1 MIGRR
6 ALEDVV
12 MRIRSWSALG
22 LGVVFVAVAMSARAE
37 VGYYRHPALRGD
49 TLVFTAEGDLWRVPV
64 AGGTAMRLT
73 THPGEESQA
82 AISADGRR
90 IAFVASYDGVPD
102 VYVMPMAGGVPKRL
116 SADLGSVFVHGF
128 APDGR
133 VAYSTDGA
141 VGPGRSRRIR
151 LVDPD
156 TLRTEELPLAD
167 ANEVAFDTQGRIVFS
182 RFGLQVT
189 GDHARDYR
197 GGALGQLWRFTP
209 GGDAEAVRVAPAHA
223 ANLAQPM
230 IDGDALYAV
239 SDAEGAANLVHVGE
253 EGSIEALTTQRD
265 FDVRQAAIDGGRIV
279 YQLGADLHLFDIAA
293 RSDRIVPI
301 EHGSD
306 FLQARD
312 RRIGDPLKYVADPAP
327 AGQGERVALVTRG
340 RIFVAGLGPLRRIEV
355 PMPEGARATAAQIAP
370 DGRSVYAILQIGAA
384 SEVWRLPLDGR
395 GARALTQ
402 GDGARRW
409 HLWLSPD
416 GTTLAHDDQ
425 RRRLWLTDTNS
436 GQTREVD
443 RTEFGGDDVYAGLA
457 WSADARHLAYVR
469 PDSALQRTQLVLM
482 AAADGAKIVLGSDR
496 FESTAPAFSPDGRWL
511 YFLSARSFAAPS
523 NSVWDDRSTG
533 PVIDRRV
540 RIYAHALQP
549 DPRFPFA
556 PRDELA
562 PKSEDP
568 KEETKTDTKSLPQ
581 PVFAGLRERLYVV
594 PVAAGNYAGLAV
606 NDKFLYTLEAAN
618 GPAEKS
624 RLRSIAISAEEAKVE
639 AFAEDVDSFALSS
652 DGTQLFFAKPGN
664 DEAATGPMYFV
675 EAAAKAGDNLGKR
688 EVRVGDW
695 TLPLDPRA
703 EWRQMFVDAWTMH
716 RQFAFDAAMR
726 GVDWDE
732 IRARYEPLTERVTDR
747 AELADL
753 LAQMSAHF
761 GALHS
766 QVRGGDLRQDPA
778 APKPARL
785 GARFVAVEGGLR
797 IERLYRTDP
806 ELPEERGPL
815 QQPGIDVR
823 EGDVLLRVNARA
835 VTDEIALSEALAN
848 QAGQQVLL
856 DLRRGETE
864 LQRVVVPV
872 PAERDAQL
880 RYSDWLE
887 GVRGKV
893 AARDPRIGYLH
904 LRAMGGTDM
913 AGFVRDFYA
922 NYDQQGLI
930 IDVRR
935 NRGGNIDSWII
946 EKLLRQRWAYW
957 QKPGESAGWNMQ
969 QSFRG
974 HLVVLADQ
982 LTYSDGETFTAG
994 IRALGLGPV
1003 LGMRTAGAGVWLSDR
1018 NALIDGGGAR
1028 VPEYPQFDTQ
1038 GRWLIEARGVAPDV
1052 EVDNLPY
1059 ATGSGGDAQ
1068 LDAALDLLERKLHEV
1083 PIETPRSEPLPPRA
1097 RPGLDHAEP
1106 VR

>member
-1 MIGRR
+1 MRR
-6 ALEDVV
+6 
-12 MRIRSWSALG
+12 RSSWVLCS
-22 LGVVFVAVAMSARAE
+22 GVVGALAALSVQAE
-37 VGYYRHPALRGD
+37 PGYYRHPAVRGD
-49 TLVFTAEGDLWRVPV
+49 TVVFTAEGDLWRVPV
-64 AGGTAMRLT
+64 AGGTATRLT
-73 THPGEESQA
+73 THPGEELQA

-90 IAFVASYDGVPD
+90 VAFVASYDGVPD
-102 VYVMPMAGGVPKRL
+102 VYVMPMAGGLPKRI
-116 SADLGSVFVHGF
+116 SADLGSVFVHCF
-128 APDGR
+128 TPDGR
-133 VAYSTDGA
+133 IAYSTDGA

-156 TLRTEELPLAD
+156 TMRTEELPLAD
-167 ANEVAFDTQGRIVFS
+167 ANEVAFDTQGHIVFS

-189 GDHARDYR
+189 GDNARDYR
-197 GGALGQLWRFTP
+197 GGALGQLWRFTL
-209 GGDAEAVRVAPAHA
+209 GGTEEAVRVAGSHA

-230 IDGDALYAV
+230 FEGDALYAV
-239 SDAEGAANLVHVGE
+239 SDAKGAANLVRVGE
-253 EGSIEALTTQRD
+253 DGTVEALTAQED
-265 FDVRQAAIDGGRIV
+265 LDVRQASIDRGRIV
-279 YQLGADLHLFDIAA
+279 YQLGADLHVFDIAS
-293 RSDRIVPI
+293 RSDRVIPI
-301 EHGSD
+301 DLGSD
-306 FLQARD
+306 FLQARS
-312 RRIGDPLKYVADPAP
+312 RRVGDPLKYVADVAP
-327 AGQGERVALVTRG
+327 AGRGQRVSLIVRG
-340 RIFVAGLGPLRRIEV
+340 RVFVAGLGPQRRVEV
-355 PMPEGARATAAQIAP
+355 PMPDGARATATQIAA
-370 DGRSVYAILQIGAA
+370 DGRSVYAILQIGSA
-384 SEVWRLPLDGR
+384 SEVWQLPLDGR

-416 GTTLAHDDQ
+416 GKMLAHDDQ
-425 RRRLWLTDTNS
+425 RRRLSLTDTTS

-443 RTEFGGDDVYAGLA
+443 RAGFGGDDVFAGLV

-469 PDSALQRTQLVLM
+469 PDTALQRPQLVLL
-482 AAADGAKIVLGSDR
+482 AAADGHETVLGSDR
-496 FESTAPAFSPDGRWL
+496 FESSAPAFSPDGRWL
-511 YFLSARSFAAPS
+511 YFLSARSFASPG

-540 RIYAHALQP
+540 RVYAHALQP
-549 DPRFPFA
+549 DQRFPFA
-556 PRDELA
+556 PHDELA
-562 PKSEDP
+562 PKTEDG
-568 KEETKTDTKSLPQ
+568 KDEKKDEAKTEPKSLPA
-581 PVFAGLRERLYVV
+581 PVFAGLRDRLYVV
-594 PVAAGNYAGLAV
+594 PIAAGNYAGLAA

-624 RLRSIAISAEEAKVE
+624 RLRSIAIGAEEAKIE
-639 AFAEDVDSFALSS
+639 TFAEDVDSFALSN
-652 DGTQLFFAKPGN
+652 DGKQLFFAKPGD

-675 EAAAKAGDNLGKR
+675 EAAAKVGDNLDKR

-695 TLPLDPRA
+695 TVPLDPRA
-703 EWRQMFVDAWTMH
+703 EWRQMFVDAWAMH
-716 RQFAFDAAMR
+716 RQFAFDAGMR
-726 GVDWDE
+726 GVDWDAV
-732 IRARYEPLTERVTDR
+732 RAQYAPLAERVTDR
-747 AELADL
+747 AELADV

-778 APKPARL
+778 APTPARL
-785 GARFVAVEGGLR
+785 GARFAAVDGGLR
-797 IERLYRTDP
+797 IAHIYRTDP
-806 ELPEERGPL
+806 ELPEDRGPL

-823 EGDVLLRVNARA
+823 EGDVLLRVNSRA

-856 DLRRGETE
+856 DLRRDGAER
-864 LQRVVVPV
+864 QRVVVPV
-872 PAERDAQL
+872 TAERDAQL
-880 RYSDWLE
+880 RYGDWLE

-904 LRAMGGTDM
+904 LRAMGGNDI

-922 NYDQQGLI
+922 NFDQQGLI

-1003 LGMRTAGAGVWLSDR
+1003 IGMRTAGAGVWLSDR
-1018 NALIDGGGAR
+1018 NGLVDGGSAR
-1028 VPEYPQFDTQ
+1028 VPEYPQFDTA
-1038 GRWLIEARGVAPDV
+1038 GHWLIEARGVAPDI

-1059 ATGSGGDAQ
+1059 ATGAGGDAQ
-1068 LDAALDLLERKLHEV
+1068 LEAALDLLERKLREA
-1083 PIETPRSEPLPPRA
+1083 PIETPASEPMPPRVQ
-1097 RPGLDHAEP
+1097 PGVDQAKP